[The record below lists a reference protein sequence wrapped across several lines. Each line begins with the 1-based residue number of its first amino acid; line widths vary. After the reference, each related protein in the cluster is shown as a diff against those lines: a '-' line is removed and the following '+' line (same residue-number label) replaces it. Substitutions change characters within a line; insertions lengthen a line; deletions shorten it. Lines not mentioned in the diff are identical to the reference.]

1 MNKHTRREFIKIAG
15 LGIIALSGLN
25 SNILN
30 ASELQ
35 QSSNN
40 SKEKIRLG
48 VASYTFRKFNLDEAI
63 AMTKRLGLK
72 YIAFKSFHLPMDST
86 EEQIKSAA
94 KKVKQAGLVLYGG
107 GVIYVKDEQQV
118 EQAFKY
124 AKAAGMKVIIGVP
137 NHEMLELVEQN
148 VKTYDIKVAIH
159 NHGSGDPLYP
169 TPQSVYDKI
178 KDLDPRIGL
187 CIDIGHSQRVGVDPA
202 NAAKMYASRL
212 HDVHIKD
219 ISQSNPEGEDLEVGR
234 GIIDMPKLLR
244 TLVEIKYSGV
254 VSFEYEKDAEDPLA
268 GLAESVG
275 YVRGVLASI

>member
-1 MNKHTRREFIKIAG
+1 MNKHTRREFIKTAG
-15 LGIIALSGLN
+15 SGTIALSCLN
-25 SNILN
+25 SKILI
-30 ASELQ
+30 ASELEQ
-35 QSSNN
+35 PSL
-40 SKEKIRLG
+40 KAKDKIRLG
-48 VASYTFRKFNLDEAI
+48 VTSYTFREFNLDQTI

-72 YIAFKSFHLPMDST
+72 YIAFKSFHLPLDST

-107 GVIYVKDEQQV
+107 GVIYMKDEQQI
-118 EQAFKY
+118 EQAFNY
-124 AKAAGMKVIIGVP
+124 AKVAGMKVIIGVP
-137 NHEMLELVEQN
+137 NHEILELVEQN
-148 VKTYDIKVAIH
+148 VKNYDIKVAIH
-159 NHGSGDPLYP
+159 NHGPGDLLYP

-187 CIDIGHSQRVGVDPA
+187 CIDIGHSQRVGVDPSA
-202 NAAKMYASRL
+202 IAKKYAARL
-212 HDVHIKD
+212 HDIHIKD
-219 ISQSNPEGEDLEVGR
+219 ISQPNPEGKDLEVGR
-234 GIIDMPKLLR
+234 GIIDIPKLLR